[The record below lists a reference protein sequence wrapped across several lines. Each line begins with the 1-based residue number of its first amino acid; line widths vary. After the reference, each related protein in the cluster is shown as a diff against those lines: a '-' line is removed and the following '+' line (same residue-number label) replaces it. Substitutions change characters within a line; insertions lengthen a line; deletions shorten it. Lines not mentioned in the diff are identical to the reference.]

1 MLKLVACWK
10 VSLRGMM
17 IVIALLAIWL
27 GWRVNKASNQRETV
41 AIIKKHGGRV
51 AYDWSG
57 PATKGPS
64 GRTPPGPVWLRKW
77 LGDEYFQELVYVNM
91 AYSDPELS
99 DVTPRLGTFASLNS
113 LDLPVD
119 GSQGTDQICRDLEAC
134 QSLEKL
140 TMAGK
145 SITDSGIDRLKS
157 LKSLKYLRVSAAG
170 LTDESL
176 ESLKNLPKLESLEL
190 HGSGFTERGLSHIR
204 AMTSLRRL
212 SLEGTPRVINGPGI
226 ACLRSLPALDTLML
240 MSSQITDDGM
250 AELATLP
257 NLRVLYVRRSS
268 VSPEARARLLNSR
281 PQLSIFP

>member
-1 MLKLVACWK
+1 VLHHISRFASRRQVMVLPLCNRVQWQIEKMTGAKRVTRVTSRVASWK

-17 IVIALLAIWL
+17 IMIALLAIWL
-27 GWRVNKASNQRETV
+27 GWKVNKASNQRETV
-41 AIIKKHGGRV
+41 AIIKKHVARV

-77 LGDEYFQELVYVNM
+77 LGDEYFQEIIYVNM

-99 DVTPRLGTFASLNS
+99 DV
-113 LDLPVD
+113 
-119 GSQGTDQICRDLEAC
+119 
-134 QSLEKL
+134 
-140 TMAGK
+140 
-145 SITDSGIDRLKS
+145 
-157 LKSLKYLRVSAAG
+157 
-170 LTDESL
+170 
-176 ESLKNLPKLESLEL
+176 
-190 HGSGFTERGLSHIR
+190 
-204 AMTSLRRL
+204 L

-250 AELATLP
+250 EELATLP

-268 VSPEARARLLNSR
+268 VSPEARARLLSSR
-281 PQLSIFP
+281 PQLGIFP